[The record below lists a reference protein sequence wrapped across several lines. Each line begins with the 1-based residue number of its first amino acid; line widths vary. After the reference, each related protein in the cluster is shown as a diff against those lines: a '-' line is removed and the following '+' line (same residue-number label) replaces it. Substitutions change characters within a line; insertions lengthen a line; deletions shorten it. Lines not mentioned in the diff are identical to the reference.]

1 MAIGP
6 REVGF
11 IIDVDTGKVARVEK
25 GSDVRQTGPDPTI
38 EKKPGEQDPPEEQA
52 IGQEIDDIKRGK
64 RHLRVAEIIQ
74 TTESP
79 GCVYWNGKR
88 WVKYC

>member
-6 REVGF
+6 REVSF
-11 IIDVDTGKVARVEK
+11 TINVDTGKVTVEK
-25 GSDVRQTGPDPTI
+25 GSDVSQTGPDPAVD
-38 EKKPGEQDPPEEQA
+38 KKPGELQPEEQA
-52 IGQEIDDIKRGK
+52 IGREIDDIKRGK
-64 RHLRVAEIIQ
+64 RHLPVGEIIQ
-74 TTESP
+74 INESP